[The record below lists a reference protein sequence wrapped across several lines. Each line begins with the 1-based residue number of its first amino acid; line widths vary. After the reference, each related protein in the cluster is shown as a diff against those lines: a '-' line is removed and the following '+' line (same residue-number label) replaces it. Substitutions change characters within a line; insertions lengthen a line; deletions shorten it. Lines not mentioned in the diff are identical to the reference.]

1 MFITLSTYLTMH
13 VYSSKSNLSL
23 EVHYMMLLNK
33 MCYVD
38 NDELG
43 WDPRQLDRDVN

>member
-1 MFITLSTYLTMH
+1 
-13 VYSSKSNLSL
+13 
-23 EVHYMMLLNK
+23 MMLLNK

-43 WDPRQLDRDVN
+43 WDPGWLDRDVK